1 MEMTIKLEIA
11 EDFNLACEIFNIT
24 PEAFLQTIVSK
35 ISLPYFYSHPNTK
48 KQWATMLFL
57 EYVMLIEKDD
67 EDETN
72 IHGMYLDK
80 MYSVLNNILSE
91 HNDEEK
97 AESCARKVFKEW
109 HRATINKRAEYLIKK
124 IF

>member
-1 MEMTIKLEIA
+1 MEVTIKLEIT

-24 PEAFLQTIVSK
+24 PKTFLQTIVSK

-57 EYVMLIEKDD
+57 EYVMLVEKDD
-67 EDETN
+67 DEAN
-72 IHGMYLDK
+72 VHGVYLDK
-80 MYSVLNNILSE
+80 MYSVLTNILSE

-97 AESCARKVFKEW
+97 AESSAREVFKEW
-109 HRATINKRAEYLIKK
+109 HRAIISKRAEYLIKK
-124 IF
+124 ILK